1 MSICS
6 CVFVQTFLSSYLF
19 SLLLDRRG
27 ARCAARQ
34 AWLRSPAPPDLFIN
48 EGGLLHKSTEACLRL
63 GEDVSQNGASIS
75 MTLISLWL
83 TNSLIPK
90 PISSRP

>member
-6 CVFVQTFLSSYLF
+6 CVFAQAFLSPHFF

-34 AWLRSPAPPDLFIN
+34 AWLRSPVPPDLFIK
-48 EGGLLHKSTEACLRL
+48 EGG
-63 GEDVSQNGASIS
+63 GAAA
-75 MTLISLWL
+75 
-83 TNSLIPK
+83 
-90 PISSRP
+90 